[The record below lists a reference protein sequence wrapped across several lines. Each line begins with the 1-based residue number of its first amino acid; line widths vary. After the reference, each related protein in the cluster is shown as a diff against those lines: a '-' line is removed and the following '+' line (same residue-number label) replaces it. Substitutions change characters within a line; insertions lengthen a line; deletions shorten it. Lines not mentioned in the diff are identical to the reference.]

1 MSVFN
6 LTIRAKRLV
15 TILRWVIVNMKD
27 YIFADAVAQALQSD
41 KENDLKVEKVYTPN
55 EIEQYR
61 KIASIVLME
70 VSGLAPYNLEERLK
84 IRDMLKAANPDCK
97 VVLVVDENS
106 EKETAKQ
113 IRQAKKNGIIDQFLY
128 GSVSAAYLSAVI
140 DTL

>member
-1 MSVFN
+1 MPVFH
-6 LTIRAKRLV
+6 LKIRAERLV
-15 TILRWVIVNMKD
+15 AVLRWVIINMKD

-41 KENDLKVEKVYTPN
+41 KESDFKVEKVYTPQ
-55 EIEQYR
+55 EIKQYG

-70 VSGLAPYNLEERLK
+70 VSGCAPYNLEERLR
-84 IRDMLKAANPDCK
+84 IRDMLKAENPDCK

-106 EKETAKQ
+106 EKETAKR
-113 IRQAKKNGIIDQFLY
+113 IRQAKKDGIIDQFLY

>member
-6 LTIRAKRLV
+6 LIIRAKRLV

>member
-1 MSVFN
+1 MQN
-6 LTIRAKRLV
+6 
-15 TILRWVIVNMKD
+15 
-27 YIFADAVAQALQSD
+27 D